1 MYADKVTDSMKNAI
15 GETNRRRE
23 KQIQFNKDNDI
34 KPKTIIKNIQDIM
47 ELFKTFT
54 NEKFI
59 KIPNQIK
66 KKLQSDNPS
75 DISKLLEELEIKMF
89 NAAKDLDIFEEAA
102 KIRDEIKLIK
112 DLNFGINYV
121 DSSKKMTV

>member
-1 MYADKVTDSMKNAI
+1 MYADKMTDSMKNAI

-23 KQIQFNKDNDI
+23 KQIEFNKDNGI

-47 ELFKTFT
+47 EGSKPSQTR
-54 NEKFI
+54 KFI
-59 KIPNQIK
+59 KIPSRIK
-66 KKLQSDNPS
+66 QKIQSDNPS

-89 NAAKDLDIFEEAA
+89 NAAKDLDFEEAA